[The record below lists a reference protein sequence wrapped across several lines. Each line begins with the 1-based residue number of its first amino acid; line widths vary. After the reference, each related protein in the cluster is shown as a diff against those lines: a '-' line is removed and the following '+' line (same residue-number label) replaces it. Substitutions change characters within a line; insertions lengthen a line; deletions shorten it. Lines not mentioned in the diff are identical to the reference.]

1 MEQAPFHLSRESQCP
16 VGDRG
21 TGAGSRS
28 GDSCATD
35 LLECGAT
42 FGEVD
47 LESKNLQPL
56 TTTSNTKEMNT
67 HSQSEILLAAHFS
80 VQYGKKP
87 AVLRDV
93 ELEVRRGEVVGLVG
107 QSGSGKSTLAMA
119 IAGIA
124 RSQEYSGGGDDRV
137 RRARPAETRRG
148 ESCAGY
154 ADGILPWYCRVRLS
168 SLNPALK
175 IRTQLK
181 EAWRA
186 HAAGTGVDCDH
197 AIRAS
202 LESVSLPA
210 TEEFLRKYPSQ
221 MSVGQAQRV
230 LIAMAVMHRPTL
242 LIADEAT
249 SALDV
254 ITQSE
259 ILALFRELNRNSG
272 MAILY
277 ISHDLASVAGICDR
291 IAILH
296 EGQIVESGSAE
307 QVLTNP
313 QHEYTQRLMAAMP
326 RMPQSAVVGK
336 AATV

>member
-1 MEQAPFHLSRESQCP
+1 MTE
-16 VGDRG
+16 
-21 TGAGSRS
+21 
-28 GDSCATD
+28 
-35 LLECGAT
+35 
-42 FGEVD
+42 
-47 LESKNLQPL
+47 N
-56 TTTSNTKEMNT
+56 
-67 HSQSEILLAAHFS
+67 SQSEILLSAHLWLR
-80 VQYGKKP
+80 YGDKP
-87 AVLRDV
+87 PVLRDV
-93 ELEVRRGEVVGLVG
+93 DLDIRRGEVLGLVG

-119 IAGIA
+119 ILGLLDLRQVHVEGTILFDG
-124 RSQEYSGGGDDRV
+124 SDLLRV
-137 RRARPAETRRG
+137 SESDLRAQRG
-148 ESCAGY
+148 RKLALVLQS
-154 ADGILPWYCRVRLS
+154 PLS

-186 HAAGTGVDCDH
+186 HASGTKADYVA
-197 AIRAS
+197 AIQAA

-210 TEEFLRKYPSQ
+210 DKEFLRKYPSQ

-230 LIAMAVMHRPTL
+230 LIAMAVMHRPAL

-254 ITQSE
+254 ITQAE
-259 ILALFRELNRNSG
+259 ILALFRELNRSTG

-296 EGQIVESGSAE
+296 EGQIVELGTTE

-313 QHEYTQRLMAAMP
+313 QHEYTQRLMAAIP
-326 RMPQSAVVGK
+326 KIAQSLAAGK
-336 AATV
+336 AAAL

>member
-1 MEQAPFHLSRESQCP
+1 
-16 VGDRG
+16 
-21 TGAGSRS
+21 
-28 GDSCATD
+28 
-35 LLECGAT
+35 
-42 FGEVD
+42 
-47 LESKNLQPL
+47 
-56 TTTSNTKEMNT
+56 
-67 HSQSEILLAAHFS
+67 
-80 VQYGKKP
+80 
-87 AVLRDV
+87 VLRDV
-93 ELEVRRGEVVGLVG
+93 DVDIRRGEVLGLIG

-119 IAGIA
+119 ILGLL
-124 RSQEYSGGGDDRV
+124 DRKRAQVEGTV
-137 RRARPAETRRG
+137 RFDGSDLLRLSESDLRALRG
-148 ESCAGY
+148 RKLALVLQS
-154 ADGILPWYCRVRLS
+154 PLS

-186 HAAGTGVDCDH
+186 HASGPKADCEG
-197 AIRAS
+197 AIRAA

-210 TEEFLRKYPSQ
+210 TDEFLRKYPAQ

-230 LIAMAVMHRPTL
+230 LIAMAVMHRPAL

-259 ILALFRELNRNSG
+259 ILALFRELNRTSG

-296 EGQIVESGSAE
+296 EGQIVETGATE

-313 QHEYTQRLMAAMP
+313 RHEYTQRLMAAMP
-326 RMPQSAVVGK
+326 RLTQPQPLAAGK
-336 AATV
+336 AAGA

>member
-1 MEQAPFHLSRESQCP
+1 MCAASTDDILLSAHLSVSY
-16 VGDRG
+16 
-21 TGAGSRS
+21 AG
-28 GDSCATD
+28 
-35 LLECGAT
+35 
-42 FGEVD
+42 
-47 LESKNLQPL
+47 K
-56 TTTSNTKEMNT
+56 
-67 HSQSEILLAAHFS
+67 
-80 VQYGKKP
+80 

-93 ELEVRRGEVVGLVG
+93 EFEIRRGEVLGLVG

-119 IAGIA
+119 ILGLLDAK
-124 RSQEYSGGGDDRV
+124 RSRMEGTINFQDCDLLQLSEREL
-137 RRARPAETRRG
+137 RERRG
-148 ESCAGY
+148 
-154 ADGILPWYCRVRLS
+154 RVLALVLQSPLS

-186 HAAGTGVDCDH
+186 HASGSSADCDR
-197 AIRAS
+197 AIRAA
-202 LESVSLPA
+202 LESVSLPSSD
-210 TEEFLRKYPSQ
+210 EFLSKYPSQ

-230 LIAMAVMHRPTL
+230 LIAMAVTHRPAL

-259 ILALFRELNRNSG
+259 ILALFRELNRSTG

-296 EGQIVESGSAE
+296 EGQVVECNATE
-307 QVLTNP
+307 AIFANP
-313 QHEYTQRLMAAMP
+313 QHEYTKRLMAAMP
-326 RMPQSAVVGK
+326 QRPRLVAPESLGPE
-336 AATV
+336 AAKRAAAK

>member
-1 MEQAPFHLSRESQCP
+1 MNHGTEPDVLLSARVS
-16 VGDRG
+16 VRY
-21 TGAGSRS
+21 
-28 GDSCATD
+28 
-35 LLECGAT
+35 
-42 FGEVD
+42 GE
-47 LESKNLQPL
+47 
-56 TTTSNTKEMNT
+56 
-67 HSQSEILLAAHFS
+67 
-80 VQYGKKP
+80 KP

-93 ELEVRRGEVVGLVG
+93 EFEIRHGEVFGLVG
-107 QSGSGKSTLAMA
+107 QSGSGKSTLAMTILGLLDGKRA
-119 IAGIA
+119 QIEGMIGFEGSELLTLGERDLRGLRGRKIALVLQ
-124 RSQEYSGGGDDRV
+124 S
-137 RRARPAETRRG
+137 P
-148 ESCAGY
+148 
-154 ADGILPWYCRVRLS
+154 LS

-186 HAAGTGVDCDH
+186 HASGPAAECDR
-197 AIRAS
+197 AIRAA
-202 LESVSLPA
+202 LESVSLPS
-210 TEEFLRKYPSQ
+210 TDEFLRKYPSH

-230 LIAMAVMHRPTL
+230 LIAMAVMHRPAL

-259 ILALFRELNRNSG
+259 ILALFRELNRSTG

-296 EGQIVESGSAE
+296 QGTIVECGTTE
-307 QVLTNP
+307 QIFANP

-326 RMPQSAVVGK
+326 RLSPTSAQSEENRK
-336 AATV
+336 AKTEAAAAR

>member
-1 MEQAPFHLSRESQCP
+1 MESTQKNTDSNN
-16 VGDRG
+16 DR
-21 TGAGSRS
+21 TAGE
-28 GDSCATD
+28 GLAGD
-35 LLECGAT
+35 LL
-42 FGEVD
+42 
-47 LESKNLQPL
+47 LS
-56 TTTSNTKEMNT
+56 
-67 HSQSEILLAAHFS
+67 AHLWLR
-80 VQYGKKP
+80 YGNKP
-87 AVLRDV
+87 PVLRDV
-93 ELEVRRGEVVGLVG
+93 DLDIRRGEVLGLVG

-119 IAGIA
+119 LLGLL
-124 RSQEYSGGGDDRV
+124 DK
-137 RRARPAETRRG
+137 RRAHVEGTIRFDGADLLRVSEQDLRALRG
-148 ESCAGY
+148 RKLS
-154 ADGILPWYCRVRLS
+154 LVLQSPLS

-186 HAAGTGVDCDH
+186 HASGPKADCSA
-197 AIRAS
+197 AIRAA
-202 LESVSLPA
+202 LESVSLPS
-210 TEEFLRKYPSQ
+210 TDEFLRKYPSQ

-230 LIAMAVMHRPTL
+230 LIAMAVMHRPAL

-259 ILALFRELNRNSG
+259 ILALFRELNRSTG

-296 EGQIVESGSAE
+296 QGQIVESGPTQ
-307 QVLTNP
+307 QVLTRP

-326 RMPQSAVVGK
+326 KMPSLEATPEAQKST
-336 AATV
+336 AATAR

>member
-1 MEQAPFHLSRESQCP
+1 MSTAPTNDVLLSAHLSVS
-16 VGDRG
+16 
-21 TGAGSRS
+21 
-28 GDSCATD
+28 
-35 LLECGAT
+35 
-42 FGEVD
+42 
-47 LESKNLQPL
+47 
-56 TTTSNTKEMNT
+56 
-67 HSQSEILLAAHFS
+67 
-80 VQYGKKP
+80 YGGK

-93 ELEVRRGEVVGLVG
+93 EFEIRGGEVLGLVG

-119 IAGIA
+119 ILGLLDAK
-124 RSQEYSGGGDDRV
+124 
-137 RRARPAETRRG
+137 RARVEGTINFQGSNLLQLRERELRERRG
-148 ESCAGY
+148 
-154 ADGILPWYCRVRLS
+154 RVLALVLQSPLS

-186 HAAGTGVDCDH
+186 HAAGPAADCDR
-197 AIRAS
+197 AIRAA
-202 LESVSLPA
+202 LESVSLPSSD
-210 TEEFLRKYPSQ
+210 EFLSKYPSQ

-230 LIAMAVMHRPTL
+230 LIAMAVTHRPAL

-259 ILALFRELNRNSG
+259 ILALFRELNRSTG

-296 EGQIVESGSAE
+296 AGQVVECNA
-307 QVLTNP
+307 TAAIFANP
-313 QHEYTQRLMAAMP
+313 QHEYTKRLMAAMP
-326 RMPQSAVVGK
+326 QMLRPVAPESLAREAAK
-336 AATV
+336 HAAATR